1 MPRPRPPEELKARSI
16 RMSDS
21 EYVRFR
27 EWGGGERLRRMM
39 GGQPEKYFTVFQR
52 PEYNRADMAFIKRK
66 QGERND

>member
-1 MPRPRPPEELKARSI
+1 MPRPKPPEELKARSI

-21 EYVRFR
+21 EYIKFK

-52 PEYNRADMAFIKRK
+52 PEYNRADQTFINRK
-66 QGERND
+66 KGERND